1 MTAAGEEV
9 SVTPAPAAGSPA
21 QPASRLDAVP
31 PELLIV
37 TGSISVQAG
46 AGLATSLIRQYGS
59 LPVVSMRI
67 VFGTILLLL
76 LRPVR
81 VRGIGRAAFGWGIT
95 LGLVLAAMNSLFYLA
110 LARIPI
116 GVGVTIEFW
125 GPLGVAVIGSRRRLD
140 LVWVVL
146 AAAGIYVLAGARLT
160 ADDAVGVF
168 AAAASGLCWAIYI
181 LVAARVAHH
190 WPDGRGL
197 SLAMVVASLAVLPVM
212 LVFSD
217 PRPMLVVPGA
227 LLGGLTIA
235 LFSSAIPYTA
245 ELAALRRLP
254 AHTFGVLMSLEP
266 AIAAIVG
273 FLVLG
278 QVLGWHDLIAIGC
291 VVAASAGAS
300 LSARQLTATPGEL
313 ESV

>member
-1 MTAAGEEV
+1 MTAAGERV
-9 SVTPAPAAGSPA
+9 STTSAPAAGSPA

-67 VFGTILLLL
+67 VFGMVLLLL

-81 VRGIGRAAFGWGIT
+81 VRGIGRAAFGWGIM

-110 LARIPI
+110 LSRIPI

-125 GPLGVAVIGSRRRLD
+125 GPLGVAVLGSRRRLD

-197 SLAMVVASLAVLPVM
+197 SLAMVVASLAILPVM
-212 LVFSD
+212 LSFSD
-217 PRPMLVVPGA
+217 PRPMLVVPSA

-235 LFSSAIPYTA
+235 LFSSAIQYTA

-278 QVLGWHDLIAIGC
+278 QVLGWHDLVAIGC

-300 LSARQLTATPGEL
+300 LSARRLTAIPGEL
-313 ESV
+313 EAV

>member
-1 MTAAGEEV
+1 MTAAGERV
-9 SVTPAPAAGSPA
+9 STTSAPAAGSPA

-67 VFGTILLLL
+67 VFGMVLLLL

-81 VRGIGRAAFGWGIT
+81 VRGIGRAAFGWGIM

-110 LARIPI
+110 LSRIPI

-125 GPLGVAVIGSRRRLD
+125 GPLGVAVLGSRRRLD

-197 SLAMVVASLAVLPVM
+197 SLAMVVASLAILPVM
-212 LVFSD
+212 LSFSD
-217 PRPMLVVPGA
+217 PRPMLVVPSA

-278 QVLGWHDLIAIGC
+278 QVLGWHDLVAIGC

-300 LSARQLTATPGEL
+300 LSARRLTAIPGEL
-313 ESV
+313 EAV